1 MEQNNNYTETGL
13 KIPSVF
19 SKNLKSIQMKMSKNS
34 LYFKVLFK
42 IYRNRILVEIY
53 IDIKAEENEKVKK
66 TMHEIEKM

>member
-1 MEQNNNYTETGL
+1 
-13 KIPSVF
+13 
-19 SKNLKSIQMKMSKNS
+19 MKMSKNS

-66 TMHEIEKM
+66 TMHELEKM